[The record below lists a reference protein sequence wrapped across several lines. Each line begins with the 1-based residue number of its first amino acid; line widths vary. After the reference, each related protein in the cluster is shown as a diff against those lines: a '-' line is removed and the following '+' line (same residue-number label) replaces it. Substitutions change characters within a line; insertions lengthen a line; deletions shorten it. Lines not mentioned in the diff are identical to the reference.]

1 MNLIEL
7 LPEKDKQLM
16 TKYIHLYGIGEKSF
30 IGLDQYLKYWAESKK
45 KLYKLLGNQF
55 QLEIPFSHEKSE
67 LEMRNRFA
75 KLLQHPFMKSFV
87 KAIEGEAFE
96 EAFDKESLSYLYEF
110 HTRNMFYEDKT
121 RNIIKFKPQTREKET
136 RLQMGMKPIRALQRI
151 ANSFPDLF
159 SMEEFEDFRIKHS
172 LCLNDK
178 YIKGTLVL
186 SIHPFDFIT
195 MSDNDSDWSSCM
207 SWTNEG
213 CYHMGTVEMMNS
225 NNVIVAYIKSS
236 SPYCFDKKNKK
247 DLELV
252 WNNKKWRQLIYVTK
266 DIIVSGKP
274 YPYPSRD
281 VSITAIEELKKM
293 AEKNLSWT
301 YTYGPERYSDM
312 KHINSM
318 YSMDRNRG
326 WLHRGEST
334 KHNIIFDTKGM
345 YNDMLNDNDTTYWC
359 VRNKVPKMRIISVS
373 GKAPCACCGS
383 PALIESDCPD
393 GYNDRW
399 EDPEKIVCWECF
411 DEGLCDACEKFYGKN
426 SLIKVKNHNNEVE
439 ALCSHCAS
447 TLLKICPCCGE
458 PFRIG
463 LHDLSYMPGIRL
475 KEEVVYSDFNVFNKD
490 YYYKFRKV
498 HHDLYNHIKP
508 YEYMTV
514 IPAFMCN
521 KCIQKDL
528 TNPSGLFI
536 EKKLPRPKGTFFP
549 PWVANSKRKIISKK
563 IYTEDEIIQHPMLN
577 KMLRI
582 NLEPYNKE

>member
-1 MNLIEL
+1 
-7 LPEKDKQLM
+7 
-16 TKYIHLYGIGEKSF
+16 
-30 IGLDQYLKYWAESKK
+30 
-45 KLYKLLGNQF
+45 
-55 QLEIPFSHEKSE
+55 
-67 LEMRNRFA
+67 
-75 KLLQHPFMKSFV
+75 
-87 KAIEGEAFE
+87 
-96 EAFDKESLSYLYEF
+96 
-110 HTRNMFYEDKT
+110 
-121 RNIIKFKPQTREKET
+121 
-136 RLQMGMKPIRALQRI
+136 
-151 ANSFPDLF
+151 
-159 SMEEFEDFRIKHS
+159 
-172 LCLNDK
+172 
-178 YIKGTLVL
+178 
-186 SIHPFDFIT
+186 
-195 MSDNDSDWSSCM
+195 MSDNDNDWSSCM

-213 CYHMGTVEMMNS
+213 CYHIGTVEMMNS

-236 SPYCFDKKNKK
+236 SPYCFDKDKE

-274 YPYPSRD
+274 YPYASKD

-312 KHINSM
+312 IHINSM
-318 YSMDRNRG
+318 YSMDRNRE
-326 WLHRGEST
+326 WLCRGEST

-345 YNDMLNDNDTTYWC
+345 YNDMLNDSHTTYWC
-359 VRNKVPKMRIISVS
+359 IRNKVPKMRIISVS

-383 PALIESDCPD
+383 PALTESDCPD

-411 DEGLCDACEKFYGKN
+411 DEGLCDVCGHFHGKN
-426 SLIKVKNHNNEVE
+426 SLIRIKSHNNEVE

-463 LHDLSYMPGIRL
+463 QHDLSYMPGIRL
-475 KEEVVYSDFNVFNKD
+475 KEEVVYGDFNVFNND

-498 HHDLYNHIKP
+498 HHNYKNHIKP

-521 KCIQKDL
+521 KCIQEDL
-528 TNPSGLFI
+528 TNSSGLFI
-536 EKKLPRPKGTFFP
+536 EKKLERPSLFT
-549 PWVANSKRKIISKK
+549 PWMLKNMNKIISKK
-563 IYTEDEIIQHPMLN
+563 VYTEKEIAEHPVLS
-577 KMLRI
+577 KMI
-582 NLEPYNKE
+582 MSKLEPYQEK